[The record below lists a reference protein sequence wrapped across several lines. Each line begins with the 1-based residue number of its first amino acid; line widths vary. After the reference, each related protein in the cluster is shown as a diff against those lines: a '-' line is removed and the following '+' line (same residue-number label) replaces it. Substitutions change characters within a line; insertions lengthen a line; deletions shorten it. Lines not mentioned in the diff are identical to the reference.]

1 MNGLKKCAIW
11 FFSLL
16 LLLPLGLVSA
26 YASDGA
32 QSNYTAISSDGETT
46 AAITANGDLYCWG
59 DNTYGTVGIGPS
71 VRYQETP
78 VKVLSDVRS
87 ILIRSGTAY
96 AILKNGDLY
105 AWGKGNY
112 GCAGTGS
119 EADQFLPVKILSNVK
134 QLIAELGSATPGAIT
149 TNNDLYCWG
158 QNAYGCAGAGHT
170 NYQLT
175 PVKVLSN
182 VSYATITGIRSAAI
196 TQNGDLYC
204 WGSKGAGL
212 AKCPEGTYQ
221 VNAPVKVYSGVASV
235 TLHGTDFGLL
245 LTYNGDLCVWGDN
258 RNALL
263 GVPLGDYDTS
273 SLAGSWVSAN
283 AALRSGT
290 APQIAAASQ
299 SAVLSAGSTVAVAV
313 PRVNEK
319 LSVPT
324 KVLSNVDR
332 ATYLNGNDTLP
343 TIVALTKNSDL
354 YCWGYNGGFG
364 TIGNGTKQDQTTPY
378 KALSNVKNFTV
389 GGYGVYAITN
399 NGDLFSWGRQAYYGW
414 ADETEDI
421 LLAPKKLLSNISSF
435 SLEPNGEVAMALTS
449 GGDLYSWGNNNC
461 GGTGNGIDGDA
472 QVEPVKVLSDVV
484 YASALSEHGGH
495 HTVSMAITST
505 GDLYCWGKNNSG
517 QVGNGGKGIIRH
529 TKGVPGAWGILSQ
542 TLKCVLSPDQVLTNM
557 RLPDLSVLV
566 QATSNADLHITYNGV
581 EQVFTNTNG
590 GSVLPLTY
598 QGTTYLPVRAVAGLV
613 GLHADWDANTQTV
626 LLTTASGSV
635 ARYSSPGSP
644 LGATTSV
651 TASLNRGVKVTLNG
665 DVQTFYDANGQ
676 TVYPIVYNGTT
687 YLPVRAISSLVNLSI
702 QWDGAAN
709 TVRLTDQ

>member
-1 MNGLKKCAIW
+1 MKGLRKSILW
-11 FFSLL
+11 LLSLL
-16 LLLPLGLVSA
+16 LLLPTGIPRASA
-26 YASDGA
+26 SYGAGDG
-32 QSNYTAISSDGETT
+32 YGAISSDGETT
-46 AAITANGDLYCWG
+46 AAITASGDLYCWG
-59 DNTYGTVGIGPS
+59 DNTYGTVGIGPA
-71 VRYQETP
+71 VPYQETP
-78 VKVLSDVRS
+78 VKVLSGVRS
-87 ILIRSGTAY
+87 IYIRSGAAY
-96 AILKNGDLY
+96 AILHNGDLY
-105 AWGKGNY
+105 AWGKGSY
-112 GCAGTGS
+112 GYTGTGS
-119 EADQFLPVKILSNVK
+119 EADQFQPVKILSNVR
-134 QLIAELGSATPGAIT
+134 QLIAEIWSGTLGAIT
-149 TNNDLYCWG
+149 TSNDLYCWG
-158 QNAYGCAGAGHT
+158 QNAYGCAGVGHT

-221 VNAPVKVYSGVASV
+221 VNAPVKVYSRVASV

-245 LTYNGDLCVWGDN
+245 LTYDGDLCVWGDN

-273 SLAGSWVSAN
+273 SLTGGLVSARTR
-283 AALRSGT
+283 LGPGT
-290 APQIAAASQ
+290 GTPQSAAAS
-299 SAVLSAGSTVAVAV
+299 LSAGSTVAVAV

-324 KVLSNVDR
+324 KVLSNVAR
-332 ATYLNGNDTLP
+332 ATYLNDNDTLP
-343 TIVALTKNSDL
+343 TIVALTKNGDL

-378 KALSNVKNFTV
+378 KALSNVKDFAV
-389 GGYGVYAITN
+389 GGCGVYAITN

-421 LLAPKKLLSNISSF
+421 FLAPKKLLSNIASV
-435 SLEPNGEVAMALTS
+435 SLEPSGGVVMALTA

-484 YASALSEHGGH
+484 YAGALSEHGGN

-517 QVGNGGKGIIRH
+517 QAGNGGKGIIRH
-529 TKGVPGAWGILSQ
+529 TKGVPGAWGFLSQ
-542 TLKCVLSPDQVLTNM
+542 TLKCVLSPELVRTNV
-557 RLPDLSVLV
+557 RLPDLSVPV
-566 QATSNADLHITYNGV
+566 RATSHADLHITYNGV

-590 GSVLPLTY
+590 TPVLPLSY

-613 GLHADWDANTQTV
+613 GLQADWDANTQTV
-626 LLTTASGSV
+626 LLTTASGTV
-635 ARYSSPGSP
+635 TRYSSPGSP
-644 LGATTSV
+644 RGATTSV
-651 TASLNRGVKVTLNG
+651 AASLNRGVKVSLNAEL
-665 DVQTFYDANGQ
+665 QRFQDANGQ
-676 TVYPIVYNGTT
+676 AVYPMVYNGTT
-687 YLPVRAISSLVNLSI
+687 YLPVRAISGLANLAI
-702 QWDGAAN
+702 EWDGPAN
-709 TVRLTDQ
+709 TIRLTDR